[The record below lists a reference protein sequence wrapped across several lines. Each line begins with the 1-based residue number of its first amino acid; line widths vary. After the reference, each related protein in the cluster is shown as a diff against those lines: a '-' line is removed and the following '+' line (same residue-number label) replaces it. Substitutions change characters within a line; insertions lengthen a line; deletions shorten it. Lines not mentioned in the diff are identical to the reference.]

1 MANLILLIGKS
12 GSGKSSSLRRLNP
25 KNTLLFK
32 AINKRLPF
40 QEKKLGWKEL
50 LRYNNDNNKYELINN
65 DGNYVITSNTKD
77 IIELTKMAIQKKDN
91 FKNIILDDGTYTMIS
106 EFMDRIDEKNWEK
119 FNDLAYNV
127 WMLKKLADNLP
138 NDINIYL
145 IWHIDTD
152 DFNNIKLRTVGK
164 LVSDKIDIP
173 ALVTVTILADKYTFY
188 TNNKQI
194 AKSPFGMFDSDEQPN
209 DLALID
215 KKIREYYEMEEV
227 EYLDYDPFFE
237 EPIKG

>member
-12 GSGKSSSLRRLNP
+12 GSGKSSSLRRLSP

-50 LRYNNDNNKYELINN
+50 LRFNNETNKFELINE
-65 DGNYVITSNTKD
+65 DGNYIVTSDTKD
-77 IIELTKMAIQKKDN
+77 IIELTKSAVEKG
-91 FKNIILDDGTYTMIS
+91 FKNIIIDDGTYTMIS
-106 EFMDRIDEKNWEK
+106 EYMDRLDEKGWDK
-119 FNDLAYNV
+119 FNDLAYNI
-127 WMLKKLADNLP
+127 WNLHLLAQELP

-152 DFNNIKLRTVGK
+152 DFNNAKLRLIGK
-164 LVSDKIDIP
+164 LVDEKIDIP
-173 ALVTVTILADKYTFY
+173 ALVTITILADNKKFY

-194 AKSPFGMFDSDEQPN
+194 AKSPFGMFKNDEQPN
-209 DLALID
+209 DLAYID
-215 KKIREYYEMEEV
+215 SIIRDYYEMEKV
-227 EYLDYDPFFE
+227 EYLDYDPFE
-237 EPIKG
+237 K